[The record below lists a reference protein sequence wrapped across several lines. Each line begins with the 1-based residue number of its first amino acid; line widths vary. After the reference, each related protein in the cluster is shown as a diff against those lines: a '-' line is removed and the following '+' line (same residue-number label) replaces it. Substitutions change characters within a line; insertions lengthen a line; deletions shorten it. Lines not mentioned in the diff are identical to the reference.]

1 MFYNAQDNTPAT
13 LHTIT
18 YWYKS
23 KVNATA
29 VVGKGSGM
37 VVKGGRVDVSQSS
50 RVINGLLKI
59 TPAGSMV
66 QFADGH
72 QMASIPVVALY
83 HDASGNQIT
92 PNADCMLDIDIS
104 IDLAIMVKFGNVVKM
119 VISDGE
125 YTTGK
130 TQLPGAGGWNTT
142 YTTPR
147 GRMISAQIGESSAGL
162 RGKKWYPN
170 YDEIDTTKPVM
181 TITHNDNN
189 APDFS
194 RVIPDVKDYTT
205 TISINADLLMALA
218 KMVADG
224 NGKPVKLRVKDAQ
237 SPLIAEINTGDSTD
251 NKPSTA
257 TYLVMPMMVR

>member
-1 MFYNAQDNTPAT
+1 MFHNAQDNTPAT

-37 VVKGGRVDVSQSS
+37 VVKGGRVDVSSSS

-59 TPAGSMV
+59 TPAQTLV
-66 QFADGH
+66 QFADGF

-119 VISDGE
+119 VVSDGE
-125 YTTGK
+125 CT
-130 TQLPGAGGWNTT
+130 TT

-170 YDEIDTTKPVM
+170 YDEIDTTKPVI
-181 TITHNDNN
+181 TITHNDND
-189 APDFS
+189 APDYS
-194 RVIPDVKDYTT
+194 RVIPDVKDYAT